1 MQVVARAMWTK
12 CKEHGDIYLD
22 RYEGWCAT
30 KQTAE
35 MMAFC
40 DFFCGH
46 GLGVLMFWTAMIAVG
61 SLKSVSYIY
70 KPCGWINSPLGRY
83 MVREER
89 FITEQEAQEW
99 DYKD

>member
-35 MMAFC
+35 MIAFC

-46 GLGVLMFWTAMIAVG
+46 GLGVLMFWTAMIVP
-61 SLKSVSYIY
+61 YIY
-70 KPCGWINSPLGRY
+70 KPCGWFNSPLGRY